1 MSFSIYIVG
10 YLILIGGLIYGA
22 TLLHVP
28 GQWIGVGAIIMVGLG
43 ILSGVANTR
52 QKDPPA

>member
-1 MSFSIYIVG
+1 MSFTIYIVG
-10 YLILIGGLIYGA
+10 YLILTGGLIYGA
-22 TLLHVP
+22 TLLNVP
-28 GQWIGVGAIIMVGLG
+28 GQWIGVGATVMAGLG

>member
-28 GQWIGVGAIIMVGLG
+28 GQWIGVGAIVMVGLG
-43 ILSGVANTR
+43 ILSGVASTR

>member
-10 YLILIGGLIYGA
+10 YLILIGGLVYGA
-22 TLLHVP
+22 TLLKIP
-28 GQWIGVGAIIMVGLG
+28 GPWIGVGTIIMVGLG
-43 ILSGVANTR
+43 ILSGVATTR